1 MASATPFVAFAQTP
15 SQAGAQQPPVI
26 FQLPPVVVSA
36 QKEPADQQGLPV
48 GVTAVSGRTIEDA
61 GVEVV
66 SDAAIYAPNTHFTEF
81 TARKLSNPRFRGIG
95 SSPANPSVTTYLDG
109 VPQLHTNS
117 ANVDLLQID
126 QIEFVRGPQSALFGR
141 NTLGGIINVTSQRP
155 SLGGDWTGS
164 GTVPIGNHE
173 EIGVRLAASG
183 PIIGNTLGAGGA
195 FWYGER
201 DGYTQNVVTGR
212 DVDSR
217 SSYSGKVQL
226 LWAPTTQ
233 FETRLIVSGERDRD
247 GDYALNDLETLRSNP
262 FQTARDFE
270 GYTERDVKATT
281 VLTRWDTP
289 RVGLTTTTGFV
300 SWRTEDAT
308 DLDYSVLPLVTRE
321 NREESFQFT
330 QEVRLASPATTPVL
344 LSDEAALRWQAGVF
358 LFTQNYEQDAVN
370 TFGPMVVDPS
380 LNFSISQTSPSSE
393 LDDAGVGLYG
403 QGTVTLGRVD
413 LTGGVRFDYEQR
425 DAVLNSFTTPPL
437 PFFPPSTVSE
447 DRSFSDVSPQVAA
460 AFRLAPDKILYG
472 SFTGGFKAG
481 GFNSASP
488 VGSEVYDEEQ
498 TWGLEGGIKTAWVGG
513 RVMANASVFR
523 IDWQDLQ
530 LNLPNPFV
538 PGQFYIDNAGSAAS
552 SGVELEVSSRVLAAL
567 DVFGS
572 VGYTHARFD
581 EGVLIGT
588 TIVGGNE
595 IPNTPDFT
603 ATVGAQVSQVVRAG
617 LTIYGRAETT
627 VQGAFFYD
635 EANTQAQDTYAL
647 ANFRIGAR
655 FGIVLVETWIKNAF
669 DTEYIPVAFAYDPR
683 LAPSGFVGEMGRPRT
698 FGVDLGVAF

>member
-1 MASATPFVAFAQTP
+1 
-15 SQAGAQQPPVI
+15 
-26 FQLPPVVVSA
+26 
-36 QKEPADQQGLPV
+36 
-48 GVTAVSGRTIEDA
+48 
-61 GVEVV
+61 
-66 SDAAIYAPNTHFTEF
+66 
-81 TARKLSNPRFRGIG
+81 
-95 SSPANPSVTTYLDG
+95 
-109 VPQLHTNS
+109 
-117 ANVDLLQID
+117 
-126 QIEFVRGPQSALFGR
+126 
-141 NTLGGIINVTSQRP
+141 
-155 SLGGDWTGS
+155 
-164 GTVPIGNHE
+164 
-173 EIGVRLAASG
+173 
-183 PIIGNTLGAGGA
+183 
-195 FWYGER
+195 
-201 DGYTQNVVTGR
+201 
-212 DVDSR
+212 
-217 SSYSGKVQL
+217 
-226 LWAPTTQ
+226 
-233 FETRLIVSGERDRD
+233 
-247 GDYALNDLETLRSNP
+247 
-262 FQTARDFE
+262 
-270 GYTERDVKATT
+270 
-281 VLTRWDTP
+281 
-289 RVGLTTTTGFV
+289 
-300 SWRTEDAT
+300 
-308 DLDYSVLPLVTRE
+308 
-321 NREESFQFT
+321 
-330 QEVRLASPATTPVL
+330 
-344 LSDEAALRWQAGVF
+344 
-358 LFTQNYEQDAVN
+358 
-370 TFGPMVVDPS
+370 
-380 LNFSISQTSPSSE
+380 
-393 LDDAGVGLYG
+393 
-403 QGTVTLGRVD
+403 
-413 LTGGVRFDYEQR
+413 
-425 DAVLNSFTTPPL
+425 VLNSFTTPPL